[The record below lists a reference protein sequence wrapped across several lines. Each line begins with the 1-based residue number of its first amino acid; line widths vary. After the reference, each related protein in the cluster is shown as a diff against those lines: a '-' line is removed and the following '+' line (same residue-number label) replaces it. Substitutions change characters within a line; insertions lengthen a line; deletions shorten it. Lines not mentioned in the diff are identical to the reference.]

1 MALKYIDLANRV
13 LRDFGPAGKAGQ
25 KLPAASVLCKRY
37 QVSYA
42 TMHRALQ
49 TLADRQLLRR
59 ASRRG
64 TVLTAKALTA
74 APTITRARRK
84 LRIVSAFNA
93 RVNAALLELLQ
104 KFGARRQNLQ
114 VELTE
119 LGQAEL
125 ETRADVLE
133 SADLLFVNE
142 WMVRQYLTDPRYF
155 HAFLPLEEL
164 PEFDWDPAACVPAA
178 VRACRTPAGRLL
190 ALPVNASPVVSC
202 QNLDYSSKAREFS
215 PDCALDEF
223 VRRLRRH
230 QSKGAGYRSYPMILS
245 PNMNR
250 WPIFVRMFGGELF
263 TEDGRRCLLDQPA
276 AIRAI
281 EFLADLGHVQHLC
294 CLPLSLKA
302 NLGDL
307 FDYGHFLTT
316 WVTRSFLH
324 FRRNFQLG
332 FTSLPHGVRRTTHLR
347 LDACMIPRAVEQPA
361 LVRDWLHFL
370 LLPDNQL
377 FLSERADAFACH
389 RKTGAMFCRRM
400 ERKIPGF
407 DVFLNELEHA
417 DPVVAAPRQSVIE
430 HVYSRMQ
437 LVWLGVEPPAQACR
451 RMAAEATRLL
461 AAGLEGGVK
470 SESGNGIVVKR

>member
-13 LRDFGPAGKAGQ
+13 LRDFGRDGRPGQ
-25 KLPAASVLCKRY
+25 KLPPASALCRRY
-37 QVSYA
+37 RVSYA

-74 APTITRARRK
+74 APNIMRARRK
-84 LRIVSAFNA
+84 LRIASAFNA

-119 LGQAEL
+119 FGQPEL

-155 HAFLPLEEL
+155 RAFLPLEEL
-164 PEFDWDPAACVPAA
+164 PELEWDPEACAPAA
-178 VRACRTPAGRLL
+178 VAACRTSAGRLL

-202 QNLDYSSKAREFS
+202 QNLDYSAKAGEFS
-215 PDCALDEF
+215 PDSPLDEF

-245 PNMNR
+245 TGMNR

-263 TEDGRRCLLDQPA
+263 SADGRRCLLDQSA

-281 EFLADLGHVQHLC
+281 EFLADLGHVKHLC

-324 FRRNFQLG
+324 ARQKFKLG
-332 FTSLPHGVRRTTHLR
+332 FAPLPHGARRTTHLR

-361 LVRDWLHFL
+361 LVRDWLNFL
-370 LLPDNQL
+370 LLPENQL

-389 RKTGAMFCRRM
+389 RKIGEMFCRGM
-400 ERKIPGF
+400 AQKIPGF

-417 DPVVAAPRQSVIE
+417 EPVVAAPRISVVE
-430 HVYSRMQ
+430 HVYSRIQ

-451 RMAAEATRLL
+451 RIAAEANRML
-461 AAGLEGGVK
+461 AAGNHLNLEFEKG
-470 SESGNGIVVKR
+470 E